1 VIDVATLSALESRA
15 LSEFTKNAQN
25 ILRAFDGLTF
35 MGELGE
41 TLRQIKNPA
50 KTLRKK
56 LQRHVDFQHR
66 KMRKVKRGTKD
77 FKKAVSDS
85 WLEAVFGWAPLLGD
99 IDSGMDALT
108 RWNHPNE
115 RSRPVFGQA
124 GDESIQLYDTYTPTY
139 GQIRLNLS
147 VYDKRNDLIKFFGR
161 VNWDPSTDQNSFKYY
176 GASWRDILPTAWELI
191 PYSFAVDYFTNIGD
205 IVSAWSFGSK
215 DLRWVSRTR
224 YSKQLRWSEDAGGAH
239 WVNSNPEGSWT
250 YRPESINFSTTS
262 FDRGQYYGSLVPDF
276 TWEIPGVGSKKW
288 LNLAALRIAKT
299 SA

>member
-1 VIDVATLSALESRA
+1 
-15 LSEFTKNAQN
+15 
-25 ILRAFDGLTF
+25 
-35 MGELGE
+35 
-41 TLRQIKNPA
+41 
-50 KTLRKK
+50 
-56 LQRHVDFQHR
+56 
-66 KMRKVKRGTKD
+66 
-77 FKKAVSDS
+77 
-85 WLEAVFGWAPLLGD
+85 
-99 IDSGMDALT
+99 MDALT